1 LALVQELGSHWRV
14 CIRQLI
20 ASVERN
26 ELTQRTRSHHE
37 FAKFDPLVLA
47 PLAERSNSK
56 RNFAEGKIMQT
67 KIIVMNRLH
76 MLGLAML
83 AALLLP
89 AAAAAQSAPPAW
101 ESGK

>member
-1 LALVQELGSHWRV
+1 
-14 CIRQLI
+14 
-20 ASVERN
+20 
-26 ELTQRTRSHHE
+26 
-37 FAKFDPLVLA
+37 
-47 PLAERSNSK
+47 
-56 RNFAEGKIMQT
+56 MQS

-101 ESGK
+101 ESGKWEYAATIYGWVPTIDGKVNYAGDSFLGLVVTTLVFQLVVGD